1 VKMDT
6 KLSSHQRHK
15 MDPKKK
21 FFLFK
26 QSKNFCA
33 VPWNHFEIFTNGD
46 VRTCS
51 KGHVFGNINDQPLDQ
66 ILQSP
71 DIQSIKQ
78 DLLEDRANKNCT
90 DCHRL
95 TTGIE
100 HFDLRNHYNPMFK
113 NFDINY
119 EDTTEFELNGI
130 DLHWDNICNFKCV
143 YCNSAQSS
151 LIAQEQGV
159 VINRTD
165 NKNIEEII
173 ARIEKN
179 QYAMKEIYFS
189 GGEPLLVKHNLRL
202 LKKITNTQ
210 LPIRINSNISQATSS
225 NPVFEELKRF
235 NNVLWTISADCLGE
249 QFNYARHGG
258 DWDEFLVNLEN
269 IKTLGHGMRL
279 NLVWFVA
286 NVSSI
291 VDTIKYF
298 IQEHDITD
306 ITINQL
312 YYHEYLLARH
322 APVGLK
328 QQAQKQIDEL
338 LSSGLIQENSNTW
351 YNISRCK
358 KELEIAESDAVGYHN
373 YFDQLDQLRGTNW
386 RRVFPELII

>member
-1 VKMDT
+1 MN
-6 KLSSHQRHK
+6 
-15 MDPKKK
+15 PKKK

-33 VPWNHFEIFTNGD
+33 VPWNHLMLYTNGD

-51 KGHVFGNINDQPLDQ
+51 KGHTFGNINDQPLDQ

-71 DIQSIKQ
+71 YIQSIKQ
-78 DLLEDRANKNCT
+78 DLLTDRANKNCT
-90 DCHRL
+90 GCHKL
-95 TTGIE
+95 STGTE
-100 HFDLRNHYNPMFK
+100 HFDLRDHYNSMFK
-113 NFDINY
+113 NSDINY

-130 DLHWDNICNFKCV
+130 DLHWDNTCNFKCV
-143 YCNSAQSS
+143 YCNPGQSS
-151 LIAQEQGV
+151 LIAQEQGIA
-159 VINRTD
+159 INRTD

-189 GGEPLLVKHNLRL
+189 GGEPLLIKHNAKL
-202 LKKITNTQ
+202 LKKITNTA

-235 NNVLWTISADCLGE
+235 KNVLWTISADDCAGE
-249 QFNYARHGG
+249 RFNYARHGS
-258 DWDEFLVNLEN
+258 DWDQFLANLDN
-269 IKTLGHGMRL
+269 IKTLGHGLRL

-291 VDTIKYF
+291 TETIRYF
-298 IQEHDITD
+298 IQEHGITD

-312 YYHEYLLARH
+312 YAHEYLLARH
-322 APVGLK
+322 APMSIK
-328 QQAQKQIDEL
+328 QQALEQIDEL
-338 LSSGLIQENSNTW
+338 LASGLIQKNSNTW

-358 KELEIAESDAVGYHN
+358 QELEITESDPVGYCN
-373 YFDQLDQLRGTNW
+373 YFDQLDQRRGTNW
-386 RRVFPELII
+386 RQAFPELII